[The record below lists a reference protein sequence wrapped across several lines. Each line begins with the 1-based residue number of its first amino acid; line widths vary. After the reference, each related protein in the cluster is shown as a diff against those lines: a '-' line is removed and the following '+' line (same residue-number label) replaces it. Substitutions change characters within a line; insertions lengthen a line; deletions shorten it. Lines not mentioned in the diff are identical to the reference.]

1 MAAGLAGSIHPTHC
15 TEKDVVRL
23 NPAVAGVAEQI
34 PPLGGETICTVRDA
48 VALTEDPVSITVRVK
63 VRGPAPS
70 NAPSTPSVISLG
82 VPRLFA
88 GRDRSS
94 PTTSHDQ

>member
-1 MAAGLAGSIHPTHC
+1 MAAGLAGSIHPAHC
-15 TEKDVVRL
+15 TVNDVVRL
-23 NPAVAGVAEQI
+23 SPAVLGVAEQV

-70 NAPSTPSVISLG
+70 NAPDTPSVIEFTA
-82 VPRLFA
+82 PRLFA